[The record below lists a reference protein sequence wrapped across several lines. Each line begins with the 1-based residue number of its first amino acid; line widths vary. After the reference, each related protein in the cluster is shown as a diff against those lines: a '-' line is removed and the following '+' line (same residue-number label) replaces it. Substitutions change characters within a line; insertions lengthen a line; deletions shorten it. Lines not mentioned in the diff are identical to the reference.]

1 MMYDVTCTDQPDH
14 ATVSVPGCRHSPV
27 KRRLPCAMA
36 ITQLLA
42 AGATIEDLGGHL
54 TAAQAAKAERAD
66 ASRRRFA
73 ARMER
78 LIRHIAEQPQRIEQA
93 SPPPSIGSGTVPR
106 KQRKLGRNAPC
117 WYGSSK
123 KYKKCHLDLE
133 RS

>member
-1 MMYDVTCTDQPDH
+1 MSHGHHPDDTGATMPPQELVQRLRELDEELPEALH
-14 ATVSVPGCRHSPV
+14 A
-27 KRRLPCAMA
+27 
-36 ITQLLA
+36 QLLA

>member
-1 MMYDVTCTDQPDH
+1 MSHGHHPDDTGATMPPQELVQRLRELDEELPEALH
-14 ATVSVPGCRHSPV
+14 A
-27 KRRLPCAMA
+27 
-36 ITQLLA
+36 QLLA

-78 LIRHIAEQPQRIEQA
+78 LIHHIAEQPQRIEQA